1 MAGGNPSQFMFEKAF
16 TRHELDWRYLSLEI
30 NPEDL
35 GDAVRGMRVMGFQG
49 GNCTE
54 PFKRA
59 IPEHLDRLGKV
70 AQLTGVVNCVWR
82 DEDQFVGENTEGAAL
97 IDVLR
102 RRTDP
107 AGRRCVLLGAGRV
120 ARAIAVELALAGVGQ
135 IVVVNRS
142 EPPGR
147 DLVDLLGDRLEV
159 AASLVVWD
167 EEYRLPAETGVL
179 IHATPLG
186 SEDPDAPL
194 PINLDDL
201 TQDTLVVDVSIDPPD
216 PWLLHEA
223 VEREAAV
230 LDGLEIFIEQA
241 LINFKLWTGVN
252 ADAAVIRDAVEEFL
266 EL

>member
-1 MAGGNPSQFMFEKAF
+1 MAAGNPSQYMFEKAF
-16 TRHELDWRYLSLEI
+16 ERHELDWRYLTLEI

-35 GDAVRGMRVMGFQG
+35 GDAVRGMRVMGYRG

-59 IPEHLDRLGKV
+59 ISEHLDRLGKV
-70 AQLTGVVNCVWR
+70 AELVGVVNCVWR

-97 IDVLR
+97 LEAVR
-102 RRTDP
+102 RRIDP
-107 AGRRCVLLGAGRV
+107 AGRRCVLLGAGRMG
-120 ARAIAVELALAGVGQ
+120 RAIAVELALAGVEE

-142 EPPGR
+142 EASGR
-147 DLVDLLGDRLEV
+147 ELVDLLGERLEA

-167 EEYRLPAETGVL
+167 EEYRLPAETGLLV
-179 IHATPLG
+179 HATPLG
-186 SEDPDAPL
+186 SADPDAPL
-194 PINLDDL
+194 PINLDEL
-201 TQDTLVVDVSIDPPD
+201 TAETLVVDVSIDPPD

-223 VEREAAV
+223 VEREARV

-241 LINFKLWTGVN
+241 LINFKLWTGVD